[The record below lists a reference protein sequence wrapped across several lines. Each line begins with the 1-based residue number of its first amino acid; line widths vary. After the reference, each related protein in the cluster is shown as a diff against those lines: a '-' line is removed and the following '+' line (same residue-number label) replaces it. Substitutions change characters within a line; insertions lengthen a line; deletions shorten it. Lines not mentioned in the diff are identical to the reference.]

1 MIKFSCSCGKPF
13 EVIED
18 HVGKKIRCRFCGEI
32 SVVPPPSDPRASGH
46 LEQLDWRTL
55 HRVPVADKLCLH
67 CGTTVEVAAKMCPDC
82 GEVFEWTEEEEAPQV
97 TREVTDEIEQ
107 EPVAPELTQSGRFKH
122 ISDIEDAPAQ
132 FELVEFMSQPTP
144 VELDLLQLP
153 PAKKPI
159 TDDAEERVPGKA
171 IQANASPEG
180 DAVTPPAAD
189 KVEPAPDTGTFE
201 IDGIIDEEFEDEE
214 EEEEEEEKPSG
225 KLIAPRRSR
234 RLSERRKRSSE
245 KRKKSS
251 EKRRRSSGKQR
262 RDSGRSSRRHGRD
275 KGDR

>member
-46 LEQLDWRTL
+46 LEQLDWRL
-55 HRVPVADKLCLH
+55 LDRVPVADKLCLH
-67 CGTTVEVAAKMCPDC
+67 CGTTVEVAAKMCPTC
-82 GEVFEWTEEEEAPQV
+82 GEVFGWTDKEETPEV

-122 ISDIEDAPAQ
+122 ISDIDDAPAQ
-132 FELVEFMSQPTP
+132 FELVEFTSQPSP

-159 TDDAEERVPGKA
+159 TDDAEENRPNKA
-171 IQANASPEG
+171 IQASEPPADN
-180 DAVTPPAAD
+180 VITPPSAD
-189 KVEPAPDTGTFE
+189 KVEPTPDTGTFE
-201 IDGIIDEEFEDEE
+201 IDGIIDEEFEDDKDKEE
-214 EEEEEEEKPSG
+214 EEDEEEEKEKPSR
-225 KLIAPRRSR
+225 KLIAPRRSK
-234 RLSERRKRSSE
+234 RLSERHKRSSE
-245 KRKKSS
+245 KRK
-251 EKRRRSSGKQR
+251 RSSDRQR
-262 RDSGRSSRRHGRD
+262 RDSGRSSRRNRRD
-275 KGDR
+275 RGDR